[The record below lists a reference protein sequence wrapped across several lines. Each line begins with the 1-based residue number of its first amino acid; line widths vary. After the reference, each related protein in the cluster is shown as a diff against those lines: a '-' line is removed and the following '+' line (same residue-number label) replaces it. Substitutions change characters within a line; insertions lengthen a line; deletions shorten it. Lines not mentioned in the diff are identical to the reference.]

1 MNNSPM
7 NLDSIRQPKP
17 SVGVSDVTKKER
29 VYNAPNVGI
38 VNPPTITK
46 TPLEDTL
53 VIKKQE
59 NPKMRYLLTPK
70 SNKGFKF
77 HNIFSLGIIGCS
89 IGALLS
95 LLKKKK

>member
-1 MNNSPM
+1 MNNAPL
-7 NLDSIRQPKP
+7 NIDSIRQPKP
-17 SVGVSDVTKKER
+17 SVGNTPSKER

-38 VNPPTITK
+38 VSPPTISK
-46 TPLEDTL
+46 TPLGDTL
-53 VIKKQE
+53 AIKKQE
-59 NPKMRYLLTPK
+59 NPRMMYKLTPK

-77 HNIFSLGIIGCS
+77 HNLFSLGIIGCS